1 MCYDGAMEKRLT
13 GYIDEQDH
21 RALKARLA
29 AQGLKINDWLRRVV
43 KLELEGR
50 LAGGE
55 QTSRVVLREVKEQD
69 DAGKDD

>member
-1 MCYDGAMEKRLT
+1 MEKRLT
-13 GYIDEQDH
+13 GYIDESDH

-50 LAGGE
+50 LSGGE
-55 QTSRVVLREVKEQD
+55 QVSRAVFRESSEQE
-69 DAGKDD
+69 GRHE